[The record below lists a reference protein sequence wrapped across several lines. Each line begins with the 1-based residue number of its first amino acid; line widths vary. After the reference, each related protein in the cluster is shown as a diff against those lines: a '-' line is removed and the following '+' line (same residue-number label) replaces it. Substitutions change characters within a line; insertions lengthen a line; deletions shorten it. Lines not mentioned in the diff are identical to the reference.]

1 MVATRASE
9 GDVSFF
15 AGFIVCALSAVVLFH
30 LYWAFGG
37 RFFAD
42 AVIPARKTSHGPE
55 KIFNPSPLAAL
66 IVAAYLA
73 AIIALAFAVSRG
85 EAIIVSA
92 DALRGLLG
100 IAGGVF
106 LLRAVGD
113 FRYVGLFKRVRGTRF
128 AFWDTLLFSPFVF
141 LVGAACVAVAIG

>member
-1 MVATRASE
+1 MVVARTSE
-9 GDVSFF
+9 GEVNFF
-15 AGFIVCALSAVVLFH
+15 AWFIVCALSAVVLFH
-30 LYWAFGG
+30 LYGAFGG

-55 KIFNPSPLAAL
+55 KIFNPSPLAAF

-73 AIIALAFAVSRG
+73 AVTALAFAVSQG
-85 EAIIVSA
+85 EAIVISA
-92 DALRGLLG
+92 DAGRGLLG
-100 IAGGVF
+100 IAGCIF
-106 LLRAVGD
+106 LLRSVGD

-128 AFWDTLLFSPFVF
+128 ALWDTLLFSPCIF